1 MLLPAELLVSD
12 LKCSEEVV
20 SGILASRL
28 QALVQSPKHIPP
40 QSTVGGHCKRLL
52 RFAVLPAEDLPAPTG
67 PSSVCGSRWPVQERQ
82 RLQKGRPD
90 TRPGKGCGPPL
101 RQGRRPSRRGP
112 RPGQRTR
119 PDRSPRRARGPMS
132 NSLGPSKPAGCRAE
146 LARRSDHG
154 VGLWRPPHV
163 DILGA
168 FRVEGFRVIAY

>member
-1 MLLPAELLVSD
+1 MLLHAELLVSD

-82 RLQKGRPD
+82 KLQKGRPD
-90 TRPGKGCGPPL
+90 TRPEKDVARLCGKDGDQAVEVQDLANASVPIDIRGAHEGLCPTHLG
-101 RQGRRPSRRGP
+101 RPSRRDAEQSSHAAATMVSGYGFHHVSICGG
-112 RPGQRTR
+112 RLGL
-119 PDRSPRRARGPMS
+119 RA
-132 NSLGPSKPAGCRAE
+132 LG
-146 LARRSDHG
+146 
-154 VGLWRPPHV
+154 
-163 DILGA
+163 
-168 FRVEGFRVIAY
+168 